1 MRCRP
6 YNKSYSI
13 LKYVTT
19 ASQVN
24 AQFEWRLCGIVLKVN
39 CEKQIAPSQ
48 TVILRTH
55 GEDNESENGA
65 IDVSAERQ
73 KGVNRL
79 EMAKQSRL

>member
-1 MRCRP
+1 MKYR
-6 YNKSYSI
+6 NK
-13 LKYVTT
+13 
-19 ASQVN
+19 
-24 AQFEWRLCGIVLKVN
+24 
-39 CEKQIAPSQ
+39 IAPSQ